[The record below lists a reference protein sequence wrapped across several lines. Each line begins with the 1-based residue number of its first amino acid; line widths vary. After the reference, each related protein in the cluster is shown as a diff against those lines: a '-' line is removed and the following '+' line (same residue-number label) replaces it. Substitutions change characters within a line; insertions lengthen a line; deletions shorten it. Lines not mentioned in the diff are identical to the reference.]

1 MVVMAYDDSFPEAS
15 ETPQYMLV
23 EKDGKRTYFGGWDDA
38 QGRIL
43 GIKDRYGNTI
53 KFEYKG
59 YSYRA
64 EDDPI
69 HEMTY
74 NITYDLNQQ
83 NYGLSRA

>member
-43 GIKDRYGNTI
+43 GIKDRYGNDQI
-53 KFEYKG
+53 
-59 YSYRA
+59 
-64 EDDPI
+64 
-69 HEMTY
+69 
-74 NITYDLNQQ
+74 
-83 NYGLSRA
+83 